1 MSKSPKFERKLAAIM
16 FTDIAGYTES
26 MSYDENE
33 AIAAVRKK
41 RSVLQPLIKEYNGVF
56 IKEIGD
62 GTLSYFS
69 SAVDASTCAVKLQ
82 EFTYDEDHLN
92 IRIGLHIGDIVFDGQ
107 DVFGEGVNI
116 ASRLESL
123 SPVGGVCV
131 SKNVYDELENKKEF
145 NGTSLGLQS
154 LKGVGRL
161 VEVYA
166 LKGDKLQEPDTVKYK
181 ETEIQKHSD
190 DEVPSIAIIPFENK
204 GAEEDVF
211 YAFGISSDLISDV
224 TSAGLIRVASLK
236 DIEKQDYLSL
246 ENNELSKKLFVRYIS
261 QGTLWKMNNIFQL
274 SIELYDTK
282 DHKVVWSDRW
292 QENWDNLSSI
302 KGKLSDGL
310 LKALDTKP
318 KEEPKFDETNNEA
331 YELYLKAQHIY
342 SKRENTNDAEIARKI
357 LKESISLDGNL
368 IPAKIALSST
378 FVDTGDYDMAMD
390 ISLSALN
397 QAEQLGDK
405 KGIGNSLNIIGTV
418 HYYRGDYNKSLEYFG
433 KWHDIKEQ
441 LGDKKGIGNSLNN
454 IGLVYWNLGNF
465 EKSLEYNNRSLK
477 IHKELDDKR
486 GTASSFHNIGL
497 VHLDKG
503 EIDKALDCYK
513 KSLSIKEEISDKQG
527 IASSFLNIGIVY
539 FYKGRYDAALDYYN
553 RSLVID
559 KEIGDKHKIGMS
571 LNNIGSV
578 YLNKG
583 EFDIALDYFIR
594 SHEIYKD
601 LRDKTMISL
610 NLFNIGNAYSSK
622 GKFEQAKEYLERSI
636 MILKEIGASPND
648 LIEKLIALHFV
659 DKYSSEN
666 YNKKEILK
674 LLSDDMSFDYTFNYT
689 LYKLLEKKSYLKS
702 AYSQIQ
708 DKVSAMSDKS
718 KEKFINYPI
727 PKIIIEEYNKI
738 K

>member
-1 MSKSPKFERKLAAIM
+1 MSNSSKVERKLAAIM
-16 FTDIAGYTES
+16 FTDIAGFTES

-33 AIAAVRKK
+33 AITAVKKK
-41 RSVLQPLIKEYNGVF
+41 RSIIQPLIKEYNGVF
-56 IKEIGD
+56 VKEIGD

-69 SAVDASTCAVKLQ
+69 SAIDASTCAVKLQ
-82 EFTYDEDHLN
+82 ELTYDVEHLN
-92 IRIGLHIGDIVFDGQ
+92 IRVGLHIGDIVFDGQ

-145 NGTSLGLQS
+145 SGTSLGLQS

-166 LKGDKLQEPDTVKYK
+166 LKGEKLKEPDTAKYK

-224 TSAGLIRVASLK
+224 TGAGLIRVASLK

-246 ENNELSKKLFVRYIS
+246 ENNELSKKLLVRYIS

-274 SIELYDTK
+274 SIELYDTQ
-282 DHKVVWSDRW
+282 DHKVIWSDRW

-318 KEEPKFDETNNEA
+318 KEELKFDKTNNEA

-342 SKRENTNDAEIARKI
+342 SKRENTNDAELARKI
-357 LKESISLDGNL
+357 LKESISLDDNL
-368 IPAKIALSST
+368 ILAKIALSST
-378 FVDTGDYDMAMD
+378 FVDIGDYDMAMD

-397 QAEQLGDK
+397 QAEKLGDK
-405 KGIGNSLNIIGTV
+405 SGIGNSLNIIGHV
-418 HYYRGDYNKSLEYFG
+418 HYFRGDYNKGLEYFG
-433 KWHDIKEQ
+433 KSLDIKEE
-441 LGDKKGIGNSLNN
+441 LGDKSGIGNILNN
-454 IGLVYWNLGNF
+454 VGLVYWNLGDY

-477 IHKELDDKR
+477 THKELDNKR
-486 GTASSFHNIGL
+486 GIASGFHNIGL
-497 VHLDKG
+497 IHLDKS
-503 EIDKALDCYK
+503 EIDKALDYYK
-513 KSLSIKEEISDKQG
+513 KSLSIKQEISDKSG

-539 FYKGRYDAALDYYN
+539 FYKGRYDTALDYYN

-571 LNNIGSV
+571 LNNIGYV
-578 YLNKG
+578 YLYKG

-594 SHEIYKD
+594 SHTIYKD
-601 LRDKTMISL
+601 LGDKTMISL
-610 NLFNIGNAYSSK
+610 NLLNIGKAYSSK
-622 GKFEQAKEYLERSI
+622 GKFEKAKEYLEKSI
-636 MILKEIGASPND
+636 MIRREIGASPDD
-648 LIEKLIALHFV
+648 LIEPLIALHFV
-659 DKYSSEN
+659 DKYLSDN
-666 YNKKEILK
+666 YNNKEIFK
-674 LLSDDMSFDYTFNYT
+674 LLSDDMRFDYTVNYT
-689 LYKLLEKKSYLKS
+689 LYKLLGKKTYLKS

-708 DKVSAMSDKS
+708 DKVNAMSDKS
-718 KEKFINYPI
+718 KEKLLSYPI
-727 PKIIIEEYNKI
+727 PKQIIEEYNKV
-738 K
+738 